1 MDAHLFSRFCE
12 ELAPRIIGGW
22 LEKVQEPAPGL
33 LAFNI
38 NLAARGQSYGQA
50 GGSRKCQLCLR
61 AARKEPFLFLSRSR
75 LAAGRA
81 PSAPVM
87 RLRKYLAGHRIL
99 ATVCCFS
106 RRQLWLLVGGE
117 AAAEEALRRQMVL
130 WSPAEGEEDGL
141 SPESGAQPDM
151 ADMTP
156 ESGEA
161 AEREP
166 LATWLLLDLREGA
179 SVRFLPVS
187 RSPQEESLR
196 WPEPGELEEALA
208 HWRDWPVLT
217 PALRRALPLYDELD
231 RQALLEDLRL
241 GGGDVF
247 YYTPPDGEAEEKAG
261 NERPSCRIAAWPL
274 PDALAQGW
282 HEEQGED
289 ILGLVEKAGQ
299 KLVLEKAARD
309 AAGAAALPLSRRLRK
324 LEQLLAKLDEEEQ
337 RLLGM
342 CAAREDGLLLQAWLW
357 RWPADFRAPELVLPP
372 PEEGDGDTPRKTVKL
387 DMRRSV
393 RDNMERLFHT
403 ARRGQRCCGPNWPP
417 CRRPGRKPCWAVS
430 GTPPERPGSPT
441 GTRWR
446 WGPCAVRPCRATCS
460 SSSVTTVLPCCA
472 AVTPRATSR
481 PASWPRPTTSGC
493 IPTAAPART
502 SSSAGPM
509 PDRKCRSA
517 PWTRPGRWRPARA
530 GRRTRPGRASS
541 TPRCATSAACAARV
555 QAPCAWTRSSTAA
568 RCRWMPVWR
577 PVCCRK
583 ALRGRRTGRAG
594 TDSAARLWGLTG
606 VLFVL
611 FRLTGPCVRPL
622 PCCRERAQHDLAR
635 VCRQGQGHSPD

>member
-106 RRQLWLLVGGE
+106 RRRLWLLVG
-117 AAAEEALRRQMVL
+117 
-130 WSPAEGEEDGL
+130 
-141 SPESGAQPDM
+141 
-151 ADMTP
+151 
-156 ESGEA
+156 GEA

-261 NERPSCRIAAWPL
+261 SERPSCRIAAWPL

-372 PEEGDGDTPRKTVKL
+372 PDEGDGDTPRKTVKL

-403 ARRGQRCCGPNWPP
+403 ARRGQRGLEHLAE
-417 CRRPGRKPCWAVS
+417 RRAVL
-430 GTPPERPGSPT
+430 
-441 GTRWR
+441 
-446 WGPCAVRPCRATCS
+446 RAELA
-460 SSSVTTVLPCCA
+460 TVQA
-472 AVTPRATSR
+472 ARQEALL
-481 PASWPRPTTSGC
+481 GG
-493 IPTAAPART
+493 IGHAAGE
-502 SSSAGPM
+502 AGK
-509 PDRKCRSA
+509 PDRNTVA
-517 PWTRPGRWRPARA
+517 LG
-530 GRRTRPGRASS
+530 
-541 TPRCATSAACAARV
+541 
-555 QAPCAWTRSSTAA
+555 
-568 RCRWMPVWR
+568 
-577 PVCCRK
+577 
-583 ALRGRRTGRAG
+583 ALRGAALPRNVQLFVSDDGFALLRGRDAKGNIAARKLAAAHDIWLHTDGGPGSHVIIRRAHAGQEVPERTLDQAGALAACKSWQKDAARARILYAEVRHIRSMRGAGTGTVRMDKILYSREVPVDASLETRLLPESPAGKTDGTGR
-594 TDSAARLWGLTG
+594 D
-606 VLFVL
+606 
-611 FRLTGPCVRPL
+611 
-622 PCCRERAQHDLAR
+622 
-635 VCRQGQGHSPD
+635 

>member
-99 ATVCCFS
+99 AAVCCFS
-106 RRQLWLLVGGE
+106 RRQLWLLVG
-117 AAAEEALRRQMVL
+117 
-130 WSPAEGEEDGL
+130 
-141 SPESGAQPDM
+141 
-151 ADMTP
+151 
-156 ESGEA
+156 GEA

-247 YYTPPDGEAEEKAG
+247 YYTPPDGEVEEKAG
-261 NERPSCRIAAWPL
+261 SERPSCRIAAWPL

-403 ARRGQRCCGPNWPP
+403 ARRGQRGLEHLAE
-417 CRRPGRKPCWAVS
+417 RRAVL
-430 GTPPERPGSPT
+430 
-441 GTRWR
+441 
-446 WGPCAVRPCRATCS
+446 RAELA
-460 SSSVTTVLPCCA
+460 TVQA
-472 AVTPRATSR
+472 ARQEALL
-481 PASWPRPTTSGC
+481 GG
-493 IPTAAPART
+493 IGHAAGE
-502 SSSAGPM
+502 AGK
-509 PDRKCRSA
+509 PDRNTVA
-517 PWTRPGRWRPARA
+517 LG
-530 GRRTRPGRASS
+530 
-541 TPRCATSAACAARV
+541 
-555 QAPCAWTRSSTAA
+555 
-568 RCRWMPVWR
+568 
-577 PVCCRK
+577 
-583 ALRGRRTGRAG
+583 ALRGAALPRNVQLFVSDDGFALLRGRDAKGNIAARKLAAAHDIWLHTDGGPGSHVIIRRAHAGQEVPERTLDQAGALAACKSWQKDAARARILYAEVRHIRSMRGAGTGTVRMDKILYSREVPVDASLETRLLPESPAGKTDGTGR
-594 TDSAARLWGLTG
+594 D
-606 VLFVL
+606 
-611 FRLTGPCVRPL
+611 
-622 PCCRERAQHDLAR
+622 
-635 VCRQGQGHSPD
+635 

>member
-117 AAAEEALRRQMVL
+117 AA
-130 WSPAEGEEDGL
+130 
-141 SPESGAQPDM
+141 
-151 ADMTP
+151 
-156 ESGEA
+156 
-161 AEREP
+161 EREP

-247 YYTPPDGEAEEKAG
+247 YYTPPDGEVEEKAG
-261 NERPSCRIAAWPL
+261 SERPSCRIAAWPL

-372 PEEGDGDTPRKTVKL
+372 PEEGDEDTPRKTVKL

-403 ARRGQRCCGPNWPP
+403 ARRGQRGLEHLAE
-417 CRRPGRKPCWAVS
+417 RRAVL
-430 GTPPERPGSPT
+430 
-441 GTRWR
+441 
-446 WGPCAVRPCRATCS
+446 RAELA
-460 SSSVTTVLPCCA
+460 TVQA
-472 AVTPRATSR
+472 ARQEALL
-481 PASWPRPTTSGC
+481 GG
-493 IPTAAPART
+493 IGHAAGE
-502 SSSAGPM
+502 AGK
-509 PDRKCRSA
+509 PDRNTVA
-517 PWTRPGRWRPARA
+517 LG
-530 GRRTRPGRASS
+530 
-541 TPRCATSAACAARV
+541 
-555 QAPCAWTRSSTAA
+555 
-568 RCRWMPVWR
+568 
-577 PVCCRK
+577 
-583 ALRGRRTGRAG
+583 ALRGAALPRNVQLFVSDDGFALLRGRDAKGNIAARKLAAAHDIWLHTDGGPGSHVIIRRAHAGQEVPERTLDQAGALAACKSWQKDAARARILYAEVRHIRSMRGAGTGTVRMDKILYSREVPVDASLETRLLPESPAGKTDGTGR
-594 TDSAARLWGLTG
+594 D
-606 VLFVL
+606 
-611 FRLTGPCVRPL
+611 
-622 PCCRERAQHDLAR
+622 
-635 VCRQGQGHSPD
+635 

>member
-38 NLAARGQSYGQA
+38 NLAARGQSYGQT

-282 HEEQGED
+282 HEEQGE
-289 ILGLVEKAGQ
+289 E
-299 KLVLEKAARD
+299 R
-309 AAGAAALPLSRRLRK
+309 
-324 LEQLLAKLDEEEQ
+324 LDEE
-337 RLLGM
+337 
-342 CAAREDGLLLQAWLW
+342 
-357 RWPADFRAPELVLPP
+357 
-372 PEEGDGDTPRKTVKL
+372 
-387 DMRRSV
+387 S
-393 RDNMERLFHT
+393 
-403 ARRGQRCCGPNWPP
+403 
-417 CRRPGRKPCWAVS
+417 
-430 GTPPERPGSPT
+430 
-441 GTRWR
+441 
-446 WGPCAVRPCRATCS
+446 
-460 SSSVTTVLPCCA
+460 
-472 AVTPRATSR
+472 
-481 PASWPRPTTSGC
+481 
-493 IPTAAPART
+493 
-502 SSSAGPM
+502 
-509 PDRKCRSA
+509 KC
-517 PWTRPGRWRPARA
+517 TY
-530 GRRTRPGRASS
+530 
-541 TPRCATSAACAARV
+541 
-555 QAPCAWTRSSTAA
+555 
-568 RCRWMPVWR
+568 
-577 PVCCRK
+577 
-583 ALRGRRTGRAG
+583 
-594 TDSAARLWGLTG
+594 
-606 VLFVL
+606 
-611 FRLTGPCVRPL
+611 CVMW
-622 PCCRERAQHDLAR
+622 
-635 VCRQGQGHSPD
+635 V

>member
-1 MDAHLFSRFCE
+1 
-12 ELAPRIIGGW
+12 
-22 LEKVQEPAPGL
+22 
-33 LAFNI
+33 
-38 NLAARGQSYGQA
+38 
-50 GGSRKCQLCLR
+50 
-61 AARKEPFLFLSRSR
+61 
-75 LAAGRA
+75 
-81 PSAPVM
+81 M

-161 AEREP
+161 AELEP

-241 GGGDVF
+241 GGGEVL
-247 YYTPPDGEAEEKAG
+247 YYTPPGREAEERAG
-261 NERPSCRIAAWPL
+261 SERPSCRIAAWPL

-403 ARRGQRCCGPNWPP
+403 ARRGQRGLEHLAE
-417 CRRPGRKPCWAVS
+417 RRAVL
-430 GTPPERPGSPT
+430 
-441 GTRWR
+441 
-446 WGPCAVRPCRATCS
+446 RAEL
-460 SSSVTTVLPCCA
+460 VTVQA
-472 AVTPRATSR
+472 ARQEALL
-481 PASWPRPTTSGC
+481 GG
-493 IPTAAPART
+493 IGHAAGE
-502 SSSAGPM
+502 AGK
-509 PDRKCRSA
+509 PDRNTVA
-517 PWTRPGRWRPARA
+517 LG
-530 GRRTRPGRASS
+530 
-541 TPRCATSAACAARV
+541 
-555 QAPCAWTRSSTAA
+555 
-568 RCRWMPVWR
+568 
-577 PVCCRK
+577 
-583 ALRGRRTGRAG
+583 ALRGAALPRNVQLFVSDDGFALLRGRDAKGNIAARKLAAAHDIWLHTDGGPGSHVIIRRAHAGQEVPERTLDQAGALAACKSWQKDAARARILYAEVRHIRSMRGAGTGTVRMDKILYSREVPVDASLETRLLPESPAGKTDGTGR
-594 TDSAARLWGLTG
+594 D
-606 VLFVL
+606 
-611 FRLTGPCVRPL
+611 
-622 PCCRERAQHDLAR
+622 
-635 VCRQGQGHSPD
+635 

>member
-247 YYTPPDGEAEEKAG
+247 YYMPPDGEAEEKAG
-261 NERPSCRIAAWPL
+261 SERPSCRIAAWPL

-372 PEEGDGDTPRKTVKL
+372 PDEGDGDTPRKTVKL

-403 ARRGQRCCGPNWPP
+403 ARRGQRGLEHLAE
-417 CRRPGRKPCWAVS
+417 RRAVL
-430 GTPPERPGSPT
+430 
-441 GTRWR
+441 
-446 WGPCAVRPCRATCS
+446 RAELA
-460 SSSVTTVLPCCA
+460 TVQA
-472 AVTPRATSR
+472 ARQEALL
-481 PASWPRPTTSGC
+481 GG
-493 IPTAAPART
+493 IGHAAGE
-502 SSSAGPM
+502 AGK
-509 PDRKCRSA
+509 PDRNTVA
-517 PWTRPGRWRPARA
+517 LG
-530 GRRTRPGRASS
+530 
-541 TPRCATSAACAARV
+541 
-555 QAPCAWTRSSTAA
+555 
-568 RCRWMPVWR
+568 
-577 PVCCRK
+577 
-583 ALRGRRTGRAG
+583 ALRGAALPRNVQLFVSDDGFALLRGRDAKGNIAARKLAAAHDIWLHTDGGPGSHVIIRRAHAGQEVPERTLDQAGALAACKSWQKDAARARILYAEVRHIRSMRGAGTGTVRMDKILYSREVPVDASLETRLLPESPAGKTDGTGR
-594 TDSAARLWGLTG
+594 D
-606 VLFVL
+606 
-611 FRLTGPCVRPL
+611 
-622 PCCRERAQHDLAR
+622 
-635 VCRQGQGHSPD
+635 

>member
-106 RRQLWLLVGGE
+106 RRRLWLLVG
-117 AAAEEALRRQMVL
+117 
-130 WSPAEGEEDGL
+130 
-141 SPESGAQPDM
+141 
-151 ADMTP
+151 
-156 ESGEA
+156 GEA

-247 YYTPPDGEAEEKAG
+247 YYTPPDGEVEEKAG
-261 NERPSCRIAAWPL
+261 SERPSCRIAAWPL

-372 PEEGDGDTPRKTVKL
+372 EEGDGDTPRKTVKL

-403 ARRGQRCCGPNWPP
+403 ARRGQRGLEHLAE
-417 CRRPGRKPCWAVS
+417 RRAVL
-430 GTPPERPGSPT
+430 
-441 GTRWR
+441 
-446 WGPCAVRPCRATCS
+446 RAELA
-460 SSSVTTVLPCCA
+460 TVQA
-472 AVTPRATSR
+472 ARQEALL
-481 PASWPRPTTSGC
+481 GG
-493 IPTAAPART
+493 IGHAAGE
-502 SSSAGPM
+502 AGK
-509 PDRKCRSA
+509 PDRNTVA
-517 PWTRPGRWRPARA
+517 LG
-530 GRRTRPGRASS
+530 
-541 TPRCATSAACAARV
+541 
-555 QAPCAWTRSSTAA
+555 
-568 RCRWMPVWR
+568 
-577 PVCCRK
+577 
-583 ALRGRRTGRAG
+583 ALRGAALPRNVQLFVSDDGFALLRGRDAKGNIAARKLAAAHDIWLHTDGGPGSHVIIRRAHAGQEVPERTLDQAGALAACKSWQKDAARARILYAEVRHIRSMRGAGTGTVRMDKILYSREVPVDASLETRLLPESPAGKTDGTGR
-594 TDSAARLWGLTG
+594 D
-606 VLFVL
+606 
-611 FRLTGPCVRPL
+611 
-622 PCCRERAQHDLAR
+622 
-635 VCRQGQGHSPD
+635 

>member
-38 NLAARGQSYGQA
+38 NLASHGQ

-99 ATVCCFS
+99 ASVRCFS

-117 AAAEEALRRQMVL
+117 AAAEEALRRQMSL
-130 WSPAEGEEDGL
+130 WSPEGAGDLPGSVPQSAPDSAFGGGAEDAPAG
-141 SPESGAQPDM
+141 P
-151 ADMTP
+151 ADAGTGDP
-156 ESGEA
+156 AG
-161 AEREP
+161 REP

-187 RSPQEESLR
+187 RSPQEEALR
-196 WPEPGELEEALA
+196 WPEAHELGEALE

-217 PALRRALPLYDELD
+217 PALRRVLPFHDELD
-231 RQALLEDLRL
+231 QRALLEDLRL

-247 YYTPPDGEAEEKAG
+247 CYTPPADAVAEGGQA
-261 NERPSCRIAAWPL
+261 PSCRIAAWPL
-274 PDALAQGW
+274 PDALARGW
-282 HEEQGED
+282 REEQSED
-289 ILGLVEKAGQ
+289 VLALVEKAGQ

-324 LEQLLAKLDEEEQ
+324 LEQLLDKLDEEER
-337 RLLGM
+337 RLLDM

-372 PEEGDGDTPRKTVKL
+372 EDEGDADTPRKTVKL

-403 ARRGQRCCGPNWPP
+403 ARRGQRGLEHLAERRAVLRAELATVQAARQEALLGGIGP
-417 CRRPGRKPCWAVS
+417 
-430 GTPPERPGSPT
+430 
-441 GTRWR
+441 
-446 WGPCAVRPCRATCS
+446 
-460 SSSVTTVLPCCA
+460 A
-472 AVTPRATSR
+472 AGDSSR
-481 PASWPRPTTSGC
+481 P
-493 IPTAAPART
+493 
-502 SSSAGPM
+502 
-509 PDRKCRSA
+509 DRVTVA
-517 PWTRPGRWRPARA
+517 LG
-530 GRRTRPGRASS
+530 
-541 TPRCATSAACAARV
+541 
-555 QAPCAWTRSSTAA
+555 
-568 RCRWMPVWR
+568 
-577 PVCCRK
+577 
-583 ALRGRRTGRAG
+583 ALRGAALPRNVQLFVSDDGFALLRGRDARGNIAARKLAAAHDIWLHADGGPGSHVIIRRAHAGQEVPERTLDQAGALAACKSWQKDAARARILYAEVRHIRTMRGAGAG
-594 TDSAARLWGLTG
+594 TVRMDKILYSREVPVDAGLETRL
-606 VLFVL
+606 
-611 FRLTGPCVRPL
+611 L
-622 PCCRERAQHDLAR
+622 P
-635 VCRQGQGHSPD
+635 GQEEPRR

>member
-99 ATVCCFS
+99 AAVCCFS
-106 RRQLWLLVGGE
+106 RRQLWLLVG
-117 AAAEEALRRQMVL
+117 
-130 WSPAEGEEDGL
+130 
-141 SPESGAQPDM
+141 
-151 ADMTP
+151 
-156 ESGEA
+156 GEA

-247 YYTPPDGEAEEKAG
+247 YYTPPDGEVEEKAG
-261 NERPSCRIAAWPL
+261 SERPSCRIAAWPL

-372 PEEGDGDTPRKTVKL
+372 PDEGDGDTPRKTVKL

-403 ARRGQRCCGPNWPP
+403 ARRGQRGLEHLAE
-417 CRRPGRKPCWAVS
+417 RRAVL
-430 GTPPERPGSPT
+430 
-441 GTRWR
+441 
-446 WGPCAVRPCRATCS
+446 RAELA
-460 SSSVTTVLPCCA
+460 TVQA
-472 AVTPRATSR
+472 ARQEALL
-481 PASWPRPTTSGC
+481 GG
-493 IPTAAPART
+493 IGHAAGE
-502 SSSAGPM
+502 AGK
-509 PDRKCRSA
+509 PDRNTVA
-517 PWTRPGRWRPARA
+517 LG
-530 GRRTRPGRASS
+530 
-541 TPRCATSAACAARV
+541 
-555 QAPCAWTRSSTAA
+555 
-568 RCRWMPVWR
+568 
-577 PVCCRK
+577 
-583 ALRGRRTGRAG
+583 ALRGAALPRNVQLFVSDDGFALLRGRDAKGNIAARKLAAAHDIWLHTDGGPGSHVIIRRAHAGQEVPERTLDQAGALAACKSWQKDAARARILYAEVRHIRSMRGAGTGTVRMDKILYSREVPVDASLETRLLPESPAGKTDGTGR
-594 TDSAARLWGLTG
+594 D
-606 VLFVL
+606 
-611 FRLTGPCVRPL
+611 
-622 PCCRERAQHDLAR
+622 
-635 VCRQGQGHSPD
+635 

>member
-117 AAAEEALRRQMVL
+117 AA
-130 WSPAEGEEDGL
+130 
-141 SPESGAQPDM
+141 
-151 ADMTP
+151 
-156 ESGEA
+156 
-161 AEREP
+161 EREP

-261 NERPSCRIAAWPL
+261 SERPSCRIAAWPL

-403 ARRGQRCCGPNWPP
+403 ARRGQRGLEHLAE
-417 CRRPGRKPCWAVS
+417 RRAVL
-430 GTPPERPGSPT
+430 
-441 GTRWR
+441 
-446 WGPCAVRPCRATCS
+446 RAELA
-460 SSSVTTVLPCCA
+460 TVQA
-472 AVTPRATSR
+472 ARQEALL
-481 PASWPRPTTSGC
+481 GG
-493 IPTAAPART
+493 IGHAAGE
-502 SSSAGPM
+502 AGK
-509 PDRKCRSA
+509 PDRNTVA
-517 PWTRPGRWRPARA
+517 LG
-530 GRRTRPGRASS
+530 
-541 TPRCATSAACAARV
+541 
-555 QAPCAWTRSSTAA
+555 
-568 RCRWMPVWR
+568 
-577 PVCCRK
+577 
-583 ALRGRRTGRAG
+583 ALRGAALPRNVQLFVSDDGFALLRGRDAKGNIAARKLAAAHDIWLHTDGGPGSHVIIRRAHAGQEVPERTLDQAGALAACKSWQKDAARARILYAEVRHIRSMRGAGTGTVRMDKILYSREVPVDASLETRLLPESPAGKTDGTGR
-594 TDSAARLWGLTG
+594 D
-606 VLFVL
+606 
-611 FRLTGPCVRPL
+611 
-622 PCCRERAQHDLAR
+622 
-635 VCRQGQGHSPD
+635 